1 MNTQDSSL
9 RRNPGGQP
17 PTVLTRLATELRYLP
32 KGKSATRPVEF
43 LPQRNYIHTK
53 VPNQPPN
60 HHDTPASFKPIS
72 RIYFPPHH
80 RSHQANP
87 LKRREQTFLTN
98 SDKSSTSC
106 NSIPVPTP
114 FPQSPCTIRIHPY
127 VLPLPLFI
135 SMVLYLV
142 FYCGTILYVLCSTYT
157 K

>member
-1 MNTQDSSL
+1 MNTLDSSL
-9 RRNPGGQP
+9 RRKPGCQP

-43 LPQRNYIHTK
+43 LPQRNYIQAK

-60 HHDTPASFKPIS
+60 HHDTPAFFKPIR
-72 RIYFPPHH
+72 RIYFSPHH

-87 LKRREQTFLTN
+87 LQHRKQNIFTN
-98 SDKSSTSC
+98 RDELYTRC

-114 FPQSPCTIRIHPY
+114 FPQTPCTIRIHPY